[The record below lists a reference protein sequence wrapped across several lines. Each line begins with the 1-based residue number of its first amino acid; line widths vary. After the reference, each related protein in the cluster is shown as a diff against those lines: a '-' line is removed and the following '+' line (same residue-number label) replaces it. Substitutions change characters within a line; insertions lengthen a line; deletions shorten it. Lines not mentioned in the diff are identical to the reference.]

1 MNDNNI
7 VSFII
12 IISLIIIIYKYFE
25 QSTYDIVMVKSNINN
40 KSYLVRNLPD
50 KQQSADLLGII
61 ATKLEKLVNI
71 IKTQGYETIY
81 TKYLQNDIKKENR
94 KQTPSK
100 QQTPNK
106 LSISINKNTGN
117 SSSNILSDIASDS
130 ASDISSGGDG
140 ASDGASGG
148 DGASDGASDN
158 DKQELVRKIKLKL
171 KNDIDRLIKNFNPNA
186 FSETTPDAQYTSYSV
201 NKGEKIVFCLRNK
214 SQDEELVKENI
225 ITFVAIHE
233 LGHLMTKSIGHEPEF
248 WNTFKLLLKIAIEHG
263 IYKNIDF
270 NSTPKEYCGVNITD
284 TPLKL

>member
-12 IISLIIIIYKYFE
+12 IISLIVIIYKYFE
-25 QSTYDIVMVKSNINN
+25 QSTYDIVLVKSNINN

-81 TKYLQNDIKKENR
+81 TKYLQNDIIKENS
-94 KQTPSK
+94 KQAPSK
-100 QQTPNK
+100 QQNPDK
-106 LSISINKNTGN
+106 LSISINKNTGD
-117 SSSNILSDIASDS
+117 SSSNIISDIVSDIASASDS
-130 ASDISSGGDG
+130 ASNSASNSNSNSNSNSSSS
-140 ASDGASGG
+140 SDA
-148 DGASDGASDN
+148 
-158 DKQELVRKIKLKL
+158 QELVKKIKLKL